1 MKNYG
6 AVNSDESSSSD
17 GNVTRIGV
25 SKEDSNGSPSILRM
39 ASAIVIFV
47 FFVFSAAA
55 SLSSRDNSELP
66 QDLMLGLAAAGSYDD
81 GHDIN
86 QPFFWDDQLVNHF
99 SNDTSTWSN
108 RYYKSTKYFEGPG
121 SPIFLVIGGEGA
133 LEKMLYPFITEHLA
147 PRFGAAVIQIEHR
160 FYGPYRPIMAAER
173 LSPGC
178 AKAVRD
184 TLDDAAEAIMSLDT
198 MEDALKSMNV
208 CSDKLSDEIKDLAS
222 LKENTMLSVTYSFAN
237 YDMDAYPP
245 GKDLMMY
252 KACQVFQNGGDS
264 LETMKNFFKFSN
276 SENKDDESCVP
287 LFETEESENDDK
299 MWDFQVCASL
309 VNEIGQ
315 SNNSMFYPHKFVL
328 SEFDA
333 ECQSEFGIS
342 PNPSSLADALG
353 FRDLV
358 AAGATR
364 ILFTNGLQ
372 DMWAGGS
379 YLENLSDSILALNF
393 ENGAHHSDLS
403 HAGPTGKDTDDIKA
417 GYVQIT
423 YILAEWLDEI
433 KAESK
438 TS

>member
-47 FFVFSAAA
+47 YFVFSAAA

-121 SPIFLVIGGEGA
+121 SPIFLVVGGEGA

-160 FYGPYRPIMAAER
+160 FYGPYRPIMGREATTEELLELLTPQQAMADMVYLTKHFKDELVCSKHTRKSSKYCPVITVGGSYPGFLSAMFRLVYPDFVDISYASSAPLKLYVQSTSQYVYYDIVTDAAEKM
-173 LSPGC
+173 SKGC

-184 TLDDAAEAIMSLDT
+184 TL
-198 MEDALKSMNV
+198 EDA
-208 CSDKLSDEIKDLAS
+208 
-222 LKENTMLSVTYSFAN
+222 
-237 YDMDAYPP
+237 
-245 GKDLMMY
+245 
-252 KACQVFQNGGDS
+252 
-264 LETMKNFFKFSN
+264 
-276 SENKDDESCVP
+276 SE
-287 LFETEESENDDK
+287 
-299 MWDFQVCASL
+299 
-309 VNEIGQ
+309 
-315 SNNSMFYPHKFVL
+315 
-328 SEFDA
+328 
-333 ECQSEFGIS
+333 
-342 PNPSSLADALG
+342 
-353 FRDLV
+353 
-358 AAGATR
+358 
-364 ILFTNGLQ
+364 
-372 DMWAGGS
+372 
-379 YLENLSDSILALNF
+379 
-393 ENGAHHSDLS
+393 
-403 HAGPTGKDTDDIKA
+403 DI
-417 GYVQIT
+417 
-423 YILAEWLDEI
+423 
-433 KAESK
+433 
-438 TS
+438 